1 MSASTDS
8 ASAELQYL
16 QPGEVDDEKADM
28 PVAAVTRKTKR
39 AWWPRRPRRSDGLV
53 DTAVEASDDAS
64 STVADPDTERPAVHA
79 AIDDVTTGEARG
91 TESEKPTGRR
101 TSIAQLAIFGGIPL
115 VVVMLA
121 LGAGYL
127 KFVSASARGAEVAV
141 VESVQAAKD
150 GAVAMLSYTPDTADK
165 SLSAARERMTGPF
178 RDSYASLIKDV
189 VIPGAQQKKVT
200 AVATVAAAAS
210 VSATTPTHAVVLLYV
225 NQAITMADGAP
236 TQTNSIV
243 EVTLDKSAD
252 TWLISG
258 FDPK

>member
-8 ASAELQYL
+8 VSADLPHLQ
-16 QPGEVDDEKADM
+16 QGEVDDEKTDM
-28 PVAAVTRKTKR
+28 PGGAVTPTKKR
-39 AWWPRRPRRSDGLV
+39 AWWPRQPRRSDDPV
-53 DTAVEASDDAS
+53 DEVVEASDDAS
-64 STVADPDTERPAVHA
+64 SAVSDPDPERPAVDA
-79 AIDDVTTGEARG
+79 VIDDVTTGEATG
-91 TESEKPTGRR
+91 AVSEKPTGRR
-101 TSIAQLAIFGGIPL
+101 TFIAQLAVFGGIPL

-127 KFVSASARGAEVAV
+127 KFVSASARSAEVAA

-165 SLSAARERMTGPF
+165 NLSAARDRMTGPF

-189 VIPGAQQKKVT
+189 VIPGARQKKVT
-200 AVATVAAAAS
+200 AVATVPAAAS
-210 VSATTPTHAVVLLYV
+210 VSATPTHAVVLLYV
-225 NQAITMADGAP
+225 NQAITMADDAP

-243 EVTLDKSAD
+243 EVTLDKSTDA
-252 TWLISG
+252 WLISG

>member
-8 ASAELQYL
+8 ASAELPYL

-28 PVAAVTRKTKR
+28 PVVAVTRKKKR
-39 AWWPRRPRRSDGLV
+39 AWWTRRPRRSDGPV
-53 DTAVEASDDAS
+53 DTVVGASDDAS

-79 AIDDVTTGEARG
+79 AIDDVTTGEATG
-91 TESEKPTGRR
+91 TESEKPTGRW

-127 KFVSASARGAEVAV
+127 KFVSVSARGAEVAV
-141 VESVQAAKD
+141 VESVQVAKG

-165 SLSAARERMTGPF
+165 SLSAARDRMTGSF

-200 AVATVAAAAS
+200 AIATVAAAAS
-210 VSATTPTHAVVLLYV
+210 VSATPTHAVVLLYV

-236 TQTNSIV
+236 TQTKSTV
-243 EVTLDKSAD
+243 EVTLDKSTD